1 VFVDPNQLR
10 EIFDEAVGLP
20 IAERSAFLR
29 RIGEQDAALRHEVER
44 LLDAAVV
51 HGSIFDTH
59 FDDISEDAGDATDGR
74 RLALAPGARLGP
86 YEILSKLGSGGMG
99 EVYSAQDTRLDRT
112 VAVKVLPQELI
123 ANPTARQRF
132 EREAR
137 ALAALAHP
145 NICPLFDVGRE
156 HDVDYLVMQYVDGE
170 TLAARL
176 ARGKLPLDQA
186 LSYAMAI
193 ADALIEAHRNDIV
206 HRDLKP
212 SNIMLTPDG
221 PKLVDFGLA
230 KRPIRAATAD
240 VGQSEPITR
249 TGVVLGTV
257 QYMSPEQLE
266 DRGIDERT
274 DIFGFG
280 LVLYEMITGRR
291 AFDGDSDATVIGK
304 ILHTNPPAPSFV
316 DPVTPRALDELV
328 GRCLAKNPDS
338 RFQSFIAVKE
348 RLLATLGLLRA
359 AASDAPPI
367 LSRSNFIPARLS
379 VFVVAVLLIGGTAL
393 GWRRLARTE
402 DTRLLNDKPVVQRH
416 LTRLTFDAG
425 LQTDAT
431 FSPDSRLI
439 AYAADHGGNF
449 DIWVQT
455 VGGSGD
461 R

>member
-1 VFVDPNQLR
+1 VWVAPFQVTGDRAVVYSPPQASIRRTHVFVDPNQLR

-170 TLAARL
+170 R
-176 ARGKLPLDQA
+176 
-186 LSYAMAI
+186 
-193 ADALIEAHRNDIV
+193 
-206 HRDLKP
+206 
-212 SNIMLTPDG
+212 
-221 PKLVDFGLA
+221 
-230 KRPIRAATAD
+230 
-240 VGQSEPITR
+240 
-249 TGVVLGTV
+249 
-257 QYMSPEQLE
+257 
-266 DRGIDERT
+266 
-274 DIFGFG
+274 
-280 LVLYEMITGRR
+280 
-291 AFDGDSDATVIGK
+291 
-304 ILHTNPPAPSFV
+304 
-316 DPVTPRALDELV
+316 
-328 GRCLAKNPDS
+328 
-338 RFQSFIAVKE
+338 
-348 RLLATLGLLRA
+348 
-359 AASDAPPI
+359 
-367 LSRSNFIPARLS
+367 
-379 VFVVAVLLIGGTAL
+379 
-393 GWRRLARTE
+393 
-402 DTRLLNDKPVVQRH
+402 
-416 LTRLTFDAG
+416 
-425 LQTDAT
+425 
-431 FSPDSRLI
+431 
-439 AYAADHGGNF
+439 
-449 DIWVQT
+449 
-455 VGGSGD
+455 
-461 R
+461 